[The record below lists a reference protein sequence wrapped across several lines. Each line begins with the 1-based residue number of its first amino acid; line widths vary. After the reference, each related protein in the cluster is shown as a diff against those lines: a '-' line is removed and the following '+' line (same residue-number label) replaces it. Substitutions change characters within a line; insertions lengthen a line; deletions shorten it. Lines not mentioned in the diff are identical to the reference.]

1 MGQVIIIGRNGNY
14 PTTESLPEL
23 SQLES
28 VSAPYPEAMMRAVS
42 GQNKGYPRVVSL
54 PELSAIPSTVPP
66 YPEAKM
72 RCLGTEINGGYP
84 CVMSVAGA
92 AEEVRSALFFGAQPV
107 TALYYCGQR
116 IASAYCG
123 GEKVYEIR
131 YVKK

>member
-1 MGQVIIIGRNGNY
+1 MGQIIIIGRNGNY

-23 SQLES
+23 SQIES
-28 VSAPYPEAMMRAVS
+28 VTPPYPEAMMRTLS
-42 GQNKGYPRVVSL
+42 GKNKGYPRVVYL
-54 PELSAIPSTVPP
+54 PELSAIPATVPP

-72 RCLGTEINGGYP
+72 RCLGAEINDGYP

-92 AEEVRSALFFGAQPV
+92 IEEIRSSLFFGAQPV
-107 TALYYCGQR
+107 TALYYRGQR